1 MHEVIR
7 LESLLATDSS
17 APAAKSLFA
26 WINLGIIQSLAS
38 GVMTATDAIRTF
50 YHAENCSFVRKQM
63 DEKLADRLMSH
74 GVQLADLFDAMPIEE
89 AHREFQHELEVM
101 RGLCLEL
108 LDADRV
114 AA

>member
-7 LESLLATDSS
+7 LESLLASDDRQTPPK
-17 APAAKSLFA
+17 ALFA
-26 WINLGIIQSLAS
+26 WINLGVIQTLAS
-38 GVMTATDAIRTF
+38 GVMTASDAIRSL
-50 YHAENCSFVRKQM
+50 YHAENCLFVRHKLK
-63 DEKLADRLMSH
+63 DKLADRLMSH

-108 LDADRV
+108 LDTNRV

>member
-1 MHEVIR
+1 MHEVIH
-7 LESLLATDSS
+7 LESLLAGDKS
-17 APAAKSLFA
+17 AAAKALFA

-50 YHAENCSFVRKQM
+50 YNAENCLFVRRHLN
-63 DEKLADRLMSH
+63 DKLADRLMSH
-74 GVQLADLFDAMPIEE
+74 GVQLADLFDAIPIDE

-108 LDADRV
+108 LESERV

>member
-7 LESLLATDSS
+7 LQTILASDPPT
-17 APAAKSLFA
+17 AAARSLFA

-50 YHAENCSFVRKQM
+50 YHAENCSFVRNHM
-63 DEKLADRLMSH
+63 HDKLADRLMSH
-74 GVQLADLFDAMPIEE
+74 GVQLADLFDAMPIDE

-108 LDADRV
+108 LEADRV

>member
-1 MHEVIR
+1 MP
-7 LESLLATDSS
+7 LYLKLDALLSGGKS
-17 APAAKSLFA
+17 AADTVLFA

-63 DEKLADRLMSH
+63 ADKLADRLMSH
-74 GVQLADLFDAMPIEE
+74 GVQLADLFDAMPIDE